1 MAYSWKAHALNIA
14 LLWSISAH

>member
-14 LLWSISAH
+14 LLWSISAR